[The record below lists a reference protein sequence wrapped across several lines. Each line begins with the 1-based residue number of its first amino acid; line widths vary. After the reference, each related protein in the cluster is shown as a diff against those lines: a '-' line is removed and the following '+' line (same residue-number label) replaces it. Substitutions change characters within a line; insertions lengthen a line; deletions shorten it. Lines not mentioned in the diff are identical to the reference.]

1 MQDTTTRHHKIF
13 FVIRF
18 SVKILCYAGLRNS
31 RSAGFLNI
39 LINAEIRNL
48 YKRDL

>member
-1 MQDTTTRHHKIF
+1 MQDTTTRHHKKF
-13 FVIRF
+13 FVIPLF
-18 SVKILCYAGLRNS
+18 KILCYAGLRNS
-31 RSAGFLNI
+31 RSAEFLNI

>member
-1 MQDTTTRHHKIF
+1 MTDARHNDASPQN
-13 FVIRF
+13 F